1 MMKIVVQKRR
11 SLPEILALTALGIF
25 LIISILDATF
35 YVQHLPRIAY
45 KVLTALSLALLAI
58 KELYKKEYD
67 FRTIIGLIITVFV
80 YLIIGKIST
89 LSSNITIGIIFIYAL
104 RDIPFKSVAKTSL
117 VVSVLMLLFVII
129 SANMGVIT
137 NYLEISGTRVRSYLG
152 FRYALLP
159 SILLMNIVAIALYI
173 NKNNIRYWQ
182 WLLLSLSVYWIY
194 GQTDSRLTFYNS
206 CILLVFNILI
216 KWFPNMLS
224 KLGNVL
230 NVFKLTF
237 IVNAIISFW
246 ITINYLGSNN
256 SFVNSFLFKLN
267 QMLGGRLY
275 LANKSLELFGF
286 GLFGKPVEWNGNGL
300 TVEGVRNYQTYLYVD
315 NLYIQVLQKFGL
327 LVLVLMVTLLTLT
340 LSKAIK
346 KNQWI
351 IAFIL
356 IVMSF
361 QSMIDDLNLYLHY
374 NIFWILIG
382 SLIYSDYQFSE
393 SGNEELE
400 YNLFEKSM

>member
-1 MMKIVVQKRR
+1 MMKIVVQKR

-25 LIISILDATF
+25 LFVSILDATF

-45 KVLTALSLALLAI
+45 KVLTALSLALLVI

-67 FRTIIGLIITVFV
+67 YRTIVGLIITVLV

-89 LSSNITIGIIFIYAL
+89 LSSNIAISLFFIYAL

-117 VVSVLMLLFVII
+117 VVSVLILLFVIV
-129 SANMGVIT
+129 SANLGVIT

-152 FRYALLP
+152 FRYALYP
-159 SILLMNIVAIALYI
+159 SILLMNVVAIALYI

-182 WLLLSLSVYWIY
+182 WLLLSLSVYWVY

-256 SFVNSFLFKLN
+256 YFVNGFFFKLN
-267 QMLGGRLY
+267 QVLGGRLY

-393 SGNEELE
+393 SSNEELE

>member
-1 MMKIVVQKRR
+1 MKIVVQKR

-117 VVSVLMLLFVII
+117 VVSVLMLLFVIV

-182 WLLLSLSVYWIY
+182 WLLLSLSVYWVY

-206 CILLVFNILI
+206 CILLIFNILI

-230 NVFKLTF
+230 KVFKLTF

-315 NLYIQVLQKFGL
+315 NLYIQILQKFGL
-327 LVLVLMVTLLTLT
+327 LILVLMVTLLTLT
-340 LSKAIK
+340 LFKAIK

-393 SGNEELE
+393 SSNEELE

>member
-1 MMKIVVQKRR
+1 MKIVVQKRR

-393 SGNEELE
+393 SSNEELE

>member
-80 YLIIGKIST
+80 YLLIGKIST

-393 SGNEELE
+393 SSNEELE

>member
-1 MMKIVVQKRR
+1 MKIVVQKR

-25 LIISILDATF
+25 LFVSILDATF

-45 KVLTALSLALLAI
+45 KVLIALSLALLVI

-67 FRTIIGLIITVFV
+67 YRTIVGLIITVLV

-89 LSSNITIGIIFIYAL
+89 LSSNIAISLFFIYAL

-117 VVSVLMLLFVII
+117 VVSVLILLFVIV

-152 FRYALLP
+152 FRYALYP
-159 SILLMNIVAIALYI
+159 SILLMNVVAIALYI

-182 WLLLSLSVYWIY
+182 WVLLSLSVYWIY

-206 CILLVFNILI
+206 CILLAFNILI
-216 KWFPNMLS
+216 KWFPNILS
-224 KLGNVL
+224 KLGNV
-230 NVFKLTF
+230 FKIFKFTF
-237 IVNAIISFW
+237 ILNAIISFW

-256 SFVNSFLFKLN
+256 YFVNGFFFKLN
-267 QMLGGRLY
+267 QVLGGRLY

-327 LVLVLMVTLLTLT
+327 LVLVLMLTLLTLT
-340 LSKAIK
+340 L
-346 KNQWI
+346 
-351 IAFIL
+351 
-356 IVMSF
+356 
-361 QSMIDDLNLYLHY
+361 
-374 NIFWILIG
+374 
-382 SLIYSDYQFSE
+382 
-393 SGNEELE
+393 
-400 YNLFEKSM
+400 

>member
-1 MMKIVVQKRR
+1 MMKIVVQKR
-11 SLPEILALTALGIF
+11 SLPEILALAALGIF
-25 LIISILDATF
+25 LIVSILEATF
-35 YVQHLPRIAY
+35 YVQHLPRIAN
-45 KVLTALSLALLAI
+45 KVLITLSLALLGI

-67 FRTIIGLIITVFV
+67 FRAIIGLIITVSI

-89 LSSNITIGIIFIYAL
+89 LSSNIAIGIIFIYAL

-117 VVSVLMLLFVII
+117 LVSVLMLLFII
-129 SANMGVIT
+129 VSANMGVIT

-159 SILLMNIVAIALYI
+159 SILLMNVVAIVLYI

-393 SGNEELE
+393 SSNEELE

>member
-1 MMKIVVQKRR
+1 MKIVVQKRR

-117 VVSVLMLLFVII
+117 VVSVLMLLFVRI

-393 SGNEELE
+393 SSNEELE

>member
-1 MMKIVVQKRR
+1 MMKIVVQKR

-25 LIISILDATF
+25 LFVSILDATF

-45 KVLTALSLALLAI
+45 KVLIAISLALLVI
-58 KELYKKEYD
+58 KELYKKDYD
-67 FRTIIGLIITVFV
+67 YRTIIGLIITVLV

-89 LSSNITIGIIFIYAL
+89 LSSNIAISLFFIYAL
-104 RDIPFKSVAKTSL
+104 RDTPFKSVAKTSL
-117 VVSVLMLLFVII
+117 VVSVLMLLFVIF

-159 SILLMNIVAIALYI
+159 SILLMNVVATTLYI

-182 WLLLSLSVYWIY
+182 WLLLSLSVYWVY

-206 CILLVFNILI
+206 CILLAFNILI
-216 KWFPNMLS
+216 KWFPNILS
-224 KLGNVL
+224 KLGNV
-230 NVFKLTF
+230 FKIFKFTF
-237 IVNAIISFW
+237 IFNAIISFW

-256 SFVNSFLFKLN
+256 YFVNGFFFKLN
-267 QMLGGRLY
+267 QALGGRLY

-382 SLIYSDYQFSE
+382 SLIYSDYQFSDE
-393 SGNEELE
+393 SDEELGG
-400 YNLFEKSM
+400 NSFEEII

>member
-1 MMKIVVQKRR
+1 MKIVVQKR

-25 LIISILDATF
+25 LCVSILDATF

-45 KVLTALSLALLAI
+45 KVLIAISLALLVI
-58 KELYKKEYD
+58 KELYKKDYD
-67 FRTIIGLIITVFV
+67 YRTIVGLIITVLV
-80 YLIIGKIST
+80 YLIIGKISN
-89 LSSNITIGIIFIYAL
+89 LSSNIAISLFFIYAL
-104 RDIPFKSVAKTSL
+104 RDIPFKIVAKTSL
-117 VVSVLMLLFVII
+117 VVSVLMLLFVIA

-152 FRYALLP
+152 FRYALYP
-159 SILLMNIVAIALYI
+159 SILLMNVVAIELYI

-182 WLLLSLSVYWIY
+182 WLLLSLSVYWVY

-230 NVFKLTF
+230 KVFKLTF

-393 SGNEELE
+393 SSNEELE

>member
-1 MMKIVVQKRR
+1 MKIVVQKRR

-382 SLIYSDYQFSE
+382 SLIYSDYQFSDE
-393 SGNEELE
+393 SDEELGG
-400 YNLFEKSM
+400 NSFEEII

>member
-1 MMKIVVQKRR
+1 MMKIVVQKR

-117 VVSVLMLLFVII
+117 VVSVLMLLFVIV

-393 SGNEELE
+393 SSNEELE
-400 YNLFEKSM
+400 YNLFEKGM

>member
-89 LSSNITIGIIFIYAL
+89 LRSNITIGIIFIYAL

-393 SGNEELE
+393 SSNEELE

>member
-1 MMKIVVQKRR
+1 MKIVVQKR
-11 SLPEILALTALGIF
+11 SLPEILALAALGIF
-25 LIISILDATF
+25 LIVSILEATF
-35 YVQHLPRIAY
+35 YVQHLPRIAN
-45 KVLTALSLALLAI
+45 KVLITLSLALLGI

-67 FRTIIGLIITVFV
+67 FRAIIGLIITVSI

-89 LSSNITIGIIFIYAL
+89 LSSNIAIGIIFIYAL

-117 VVSVLMLLFVII
+117 LVSVLMLLFII
-129 SANMGVIT
+129 VSANMGVIT

-159 SILLMNIVAIALYI
+159 SILLMNVVAIVLYI

-393 SGNEELE
+393 SSNEELE

>member
-1 MMKIVVQKRR
+1 MKIVVQKR

-25 LIISILDATF
+25 LFVSILDATF

-89 LSSNITIGIIFIYAL
+89 LSSNIAIGIIFIYAL

-117 VVSVLMLLFVII
+117 VVSVLMLLFVIV

-182 WLLLSLSVYWIY
+182 WLLLSFSVYWVY

-230 NVFKLTF
+230 KVFKLTF

-393 SGNEELE
+393 SSNEELE
-400 YNLFEKSM
+400 YNLFEKGM

>member
-1 MMKIVVQKRR
+1 MKIVVQKR

-45 KVLTALSLALLAI
+45 KVLTALSLALLGI

-67 FRTIIGLIITVFV
+67 FRTILGLIITVLV

-89 LSSNITIGIIFIYAL
+89 LSSNIAIGIIFIYAL

-117 VVSVLMLLFVII
+117 LVSVLMLLFVIV

-182 WLLLSLSVYWIY
+182 WLLLSLSVYWVY

-230 NVFKLTF
+230 KVFKLTF

-393 SGNEELE
+393 SSNEELE
-400 YNLFEKSM
+400 YNLFEKGM

>member
-1 MMKIVVQKRR
+1 MMKIVVQKR
-11 SLPEILALTALGIF
+11 SLPEILALAALGIF
-25 LIISILDATF
+25 LIVSILEATF
-35 YVQHLPRIAY
+35 YVQHLPRIAN
-45 KVLTALSLALLAI
+45 KVLITLSLALLGI

-67 FRTIIGLIITVFV
+67 FRAIIGLIITVSV

-89 LSSNITIGIIFIYAL
+89 LSSNIAIGIIFIYAL

-117 VVSVLMLLFVII
+117 LVSVLMLLFVIV

-159 SILLMNIVAIALYI
+159 SILLMNVVAIVLYI

-182 WLLLSLSVYWIY
+182 WLLLSLSVYWVY

-230 NVFKLTF
+230 KVFKLTF

-393 SGNEELE
+393 SSNEELE

>member
-1 MMKIVVQKRR
+1 MKIVVQKR

-67 FRTIIGLIITVFV
+67 FRTIIGLIITVFI

-117 VVSVLMLLFVII
+117 VVSVLMLLFVIV

-152 FRYALLP
+152 FRYALYP
-159 SILLMNIVAIALYI
+159 SILLMNVVAIALYI

-182 WLLLSLSVYWIY
+182 WVLLSLSVYWIY

-206 CILLVFNILI
+206 CILLIFNILI

-230 NVFKLTF
+230 KVFKLTF

-327 LVLVLMVTLLTLT
+327 LVLVLMLTLLTLT

-374 NIFWILIG
+374 NIFWILRG

-393 SGNEELE
+393 SSNEELE

>member
-1 MMKIVVQKRR
+1 MMKIVVQKR

-89 LSSNITIGIIFIYAL
+89 LSSNIAIGIIFIYAL

-117 VVSVLMLLFVII
+117 VVSVLMLLFVIV

-182 WLLLSLSVYWIY
+182 WLLLSFSVYWVY

-230 NVFKLTF
+230 KVFKLTF

-393 SGNEELE
+393 SSNEELE
-400 YNLFEKSM
+400 YNLFEKGM

>member
-1 MMKIVVQKRR
+1 MKIVVQKR

-45 KVLTALSLALLAI
+45 KVLTALSLALLGI

-67 FRTIIGLIITVFV
+67 FRTILGLIITVLV

-89 LSSNITIGIIFIYAL
+89 LSSNIAIGIIFIYAL

-117 VVSVLMLLFVII
+117 LVSVLMLLFVIV

-182 WLLLSLSVYWIY
+182 WLLLSLSVYWVY

-206 CILLVFNILI
+206 CILLAFNLLI

-230 NVFKLTF
+230 KVFKLTF

-393 SGNEELE
+393 SSNEELE

>member
-1 MMKIVVQKRR
+1 MKIVVQKR
-11 SLPEILALTALGIF
+11 SLPEILALAALGIF
-25 LIISILDATF
+25 LIVSILEATF
-35 YVQHLPRIAY
+35 YVQHLPRIAN
-45 KVLTALSLALLAI
+45 KVLITLSLALLGI

-67 FRTIIGLIITVFV
+67 FRAIIGLIITVSV

-89 LSSNITIGIIFIYAL
+89 LSSNIAIGIIFIYAL

-117 VVSVLMLLFVII
+117 LVSVLMLLFVIV

-159 SILLMNIVAIALYI
+159 SILLMNVVAIVLYI

-182 WLLLSLSVYWIY
+182 WLLLSLSVYWVY

-230 NVFKLTF
+230 KVFKLTF

-393 SGNEELE
+393 SSNEELE

>member
-1 MMKIVVQKRR
+1 MKIVVQKR

-25 LIISILDATF
+25 LCVSILDATF

-45 KVLTALSLALLAI
+45 KVLIAISLALLVI
-58 KELYKKEYD
+58 KELYKKDYD
-67 FRTIIGLIITVFV
+67 YRTIVGLIITVLV
-80 YLIIGKIST
+80 YLIIGKISN
-89 LSSNITIGIIFIYAL
+89 LSSNIAISLFFIYAL
-104 RDIPFKSVAKTSL
+104 RDIPFKIVAKTSL
-117 VVSVLMLLFVII
+117 VVSVLMLLFVIA

-152 FRYALLP
+152 FRYALYP
-159 SILLMNIVAIALYI
+159 SILLMNVVAIELYI

-182 WLLLSLSVYWIY
+182 WLLLSLSVYWVY

-230 NVFKLTF
+230 KVFKLTF

-393 SGNEELE
+393 SSNEELE
-400 YNLFEKSM
+400 YNLFEKSI

>member
-1 MMKIVVQKRR
+1 MKIVVQKR

-25 LIISILDATF
+25 LFVSILDATF

-45 KVLTALSLALLAI
+45 KVLIALSLALLVI

-67 FRTIIGLIITVFV
+67 YRTIVGLIITVLV

-89 LSSNITIGIIFIYAL
+89 LSSNIAISLFFIYAL

-117 VVSVLMLLFVII
+117 VVSVLMLLFVIF

-159 SILLMNIVAIALYI
+159 SILLMNVVATTLYI

-182 WLLLSLSVYWIY
+182 WLLLSLSVYWVY

-206 CILLVFNILI
+206 CILLAFNILI
-216 KWFPNMLS
+216 KWFPNILS
-224 KLGNVL
+224 KLGNV
-230 NVFKLTF
+230 FKIFKFTF
-237 IVNAIISFW
+237 ILNAIISFW

-256 SFVNSFLFKLN
+256 YFVNGFFFKLN
-267 QMLGGRLY
+267 QALGGRLY

-382 SLIYSDYQFSE
+382 SLIYSDYQFSDE
-393 SGNEELE
+393 SDEELGG
-400 YNLFEKSM
+400 NSFEEII

>member
-1 MMKIVVQKRR
+1 
-11 SLPEILALTALGIF
+11 
-25 LIISILDATF
+25 
-35 YVQHLPRIAY
+35 
-45 KVLTALSLALLAI
+45 
-58 KELYKKEYD
+58 
-67 FRTIIGLIITVFV
+67 
-80 YLIIGKIST
+80 
-89 LSSNITIGIIFIYAL
+89 
-104 RDIPFKSVAKTSL
+104 
-117 VVSVLMLLFVII
+117 
-129 SANMGVIT
+129 
-137 NYLEISGTRVRSYLG
+137 
-152 FRYALLP
+152 
-159 SILLMNIVAIALYI
+159 MNVVAIELYI

-182 WLLLSLSVYWIY
+182 WLLLSLSVYWVY

-230 NVFKLTF
+230 KVFKLTF

-393 SGNEELE
+393 SSNEELE
-400 YNLFEKSM
+400 YNLFEKGM